1 MNMENSNR
9 TAKSLLIIL
18 IVLSVA
24 LVIVS
29 VIFFV
34 QKKKSNDMIT
44 QLQEYSSIVTEKKD
58 SLESELNHIIVRY
71 DSLMT
76 NNDSLN
82 TMLVEQQ
89 NKIKR
94 LLSLRVNDAEK
105 IRKYEKELGTIRD
118 VLRSYIVQIDSLNT
132 RNQILTAENK
142 QLRNKTVET
151 ENKNKQLQ
159 QEKEALTSIKDVATT
174 LIAANVQ
181 AVPLNKRSR
190 EKDKFEKVEKI
201 RVDFMIRKNT
211 VAEAGPKVIYL
222 RIIRPDGVV
231 LGSSDAGV
239 ITSGDQEIPYSASR
253 EIIYENQDIPVSIF
267 WDNNGDLIAGTYKV
281 ELYAE
286 GKMIGETEFSLT

>member
-1 MNMENSNR
+1 MENSNR

-159 QEKEALTSIKDVATT
+159 QEKEELTSIKDVATT
-174 LIAANVQ
+174 LIAANVE

-190 EKDKFEKVEKI
+190 EKDKFDKVEKI